1 MRISSNKLTLAL
13 LLCIGFG
20 ACMDHSGQVT
30 LANRQPTPVGDPDQK
45 IIDPL
50 LGGASGGGNTNGG
63 SNTGGGNTG
72 GGSNT
77 GGGGTGSGGTGG
89 GPAGGPVPEPG
100 TMLLVGTGLAGA
112 AMLRRKRKAAH

>member
-1 MRISSNKLTLAL
+1 MRISNKLTLTL
-13 LLCIGFG
+13 LLCLGFA

-30 LANRQPTPVGDPDQK
+30 LANRQPSPVGDPDQK

-50 LGGASGGGNTNGG
+50 VGGGG

-72 GGSNT
+72 GGNT
-77 GGGGTGSGGTGG
+77 GGGTGGGSTGGGSGG

-112 AMLRRKRKAAH
+112 AILRRRRKTAR